1 MNAEARNKQP
11 HSHHAHTLHIE
22 VRHSMHIFSSAY
34 LCITYINIEMTLM
47 AIQIYLL
54 CFAIVYGTAHS
65 HKYISIRQI
74 YKMCHVQFDVFQ
86 LFNIVLIIIIISFY
100 FPAFINLYD
109 ESMRKLYFVLQYA
122 LWVRG
127 GGKKREWDNWRV
139 YLCNTRGLYSTI
151 HKWTYHNYQHDFVHY
166 IIYLALYRYPFL
178 LHCTEPDRDD
188 DDNIFVWQK
197 WQAK

>member
-1 MNAEARNKQP
+1 MSSCVCDGVFLVFRKILLFIIGVNMNAEARNKQP

-22 VRHSMHIFSSAY
+22 VRHSMHIFSSTY

-127 GGKKREWDNWRV
+127 GGEKRERV
-139 YLCNTRGLYSTI
+139 RQLKSV
-151 HKWTYHNYQHDFVHY
+151 FV
-166 IIYLALYRYPFL
+166 
-178 LHCTEPDRDD
+178 
-188 DDNIFVWQK
+188 
-197 WQAK
+197 